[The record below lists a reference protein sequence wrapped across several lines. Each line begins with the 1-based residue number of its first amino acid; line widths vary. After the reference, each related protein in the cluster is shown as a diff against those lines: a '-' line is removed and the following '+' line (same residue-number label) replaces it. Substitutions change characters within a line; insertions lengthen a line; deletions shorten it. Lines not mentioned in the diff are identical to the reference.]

1 MDMDSISVSIHAAIG
16 LDTSNLSSYNRCN
29 RAPEKRFIVR
39 SALLMITA
47 VISAFLPIGAGAA
60 NAPPL
65 VLLHRYDLP
74 AEVKGHFDHF
84 EVDPAGQRLFGTAVD
99 DHLVVVFNFGTGK
112 LIRLIQGADIPRGVI
127 YRADLA
133 RLYVSDGGGAL
144 RIFDSRSYVLLNSLK
159 LEVDADPIAFDPQT
173 GRIFVVNGGEKAQH
187 PFSHITVFD
196 SSTGREV
203 GNIQL
208 DGIEIEG
215 MTVEQDGN
223 RLFANN
229 RALNHI
235 NIFDR
240 KTLQPLTIWPIKR
253 AQGNTVAALDTQTHR
268 LFVACNKGQLLVL
281 NSDSGEELQVLPIGQ
296 RADSIAFDSAS
307 RRIFV
312 SSGGG
317 SGAVDV
323 YREDDADHYNL
334 LGRVAT
340 EPGAATS
347 HLVASLNQYIVM
359 APASKQRPAQVLVY
373 ELAASE

>member
-1 MDMDSISVSIHAAIG
+1 MRSV
-16 LDTSNLSSYNRCN
+16 L
-29 RAPEKRFIVR
+29 V
-39 SALLMITA
+39 
-47 VISAFLPIGAGAA
+47 VISGAIAAFLSMGVWAA

-65 VLLHRYDLP
+65 VLQHRFDLP

-84 EVDPAGQRLFGTAVD
+84 EVDTVGRRLFGTAVE
-99 DHLVVVFNFGTGK
+99 DHLLVVFDFGTGK
-112 LIRLIQGADIPRGVI
+112 LIKLIHGVDTPRGVI

-133 RLYVSDGGGAL
+133 RLYVSDGAGAL
-144 RIFDSRSYVLLNSLK
+144 RIFDSRTYALLSTLK
-159 LEVDADPIAFDPQT
+159 IEVDADPVAFDAET

-187 PFSHITVFD
+187 AFSHITVFD
-196 SSTGREV
+196 STAEREV

-215 MTVEQDGN
+215 MTVEQGGN

-240 KTLQPLTIWPIKR
+240 KSLQSLGIWPVKR
-253 AQGNTVAALDTQTHR
+253 ARGNTVAALDEQTHR
-268 LFVACNKGQLLVL
+268 LFVACNQGQLLVL

-296 RADSIAFDSAS
+296 RADYIAFDSAS

-317 SGAVDV
+317 GGAVDV
-323 YREDDADHYNL
+323 YHEDDADHYGL
-334 LGRVAT
+334 LGRVVTA
-340 EPGAATS
+340 PGAATS
-347 HLVASLNQYIVM
+347 HLVASLGQYIVM

-373 ELAASE
+373 KLGASE